1 MVMSEESKPWLGW
14 PPETLLKSPL
24 PRLVC
29 LPPCMAS
36 RERLPLTG
44 RPVLSSTVAM
54 ELWASVALLVPFQPV
69 KGQGAVQM
77 WLWHKSV
84 ELSHRSC
91 WTVPEGFGKRPS
103 SQTGGD
109 LILEG
114 ILRADTWH
122 LFAVLGFFVQLVMV
136 RSPAVVSYISV

>member
-1 MVMSEESKPWLGW
+1 M
-14 PPETLLKSPL
+14 
-24 PRLVC
+24 
-29 LPPCMAS
+29 
-36 RERLPLTG
+36 
-44 RPVLSSTVAM
+44 
-54 ELWASVALLVPFQPV
+54 
-69 KGQGAVQM
+69 
-77 WLWHKSV
+77 
-84 ELSHRSC
+84 
-91 WTVPEGFGKRPS
+91 PEGFGKRPS